1 MKRYIVAGFAGILA
15 GMLVLGGEASAHPQ
29 REAVGRHGADQV
41 ASGFFVDSGGW
52 IRKSGGTIQKGK
64 ASYYGYGRLSR
75 YTASGDVFDKFAMT
89 AAHPWLPFGTRVLV
103 RDENSGK
110 EVTVTINDR
119 LPTRGRV
126 IDLSVGAARELGI
139 LHRGLATVSLEHTT

>member
-1 MKRYIVAGFAGILA
+1 MKKHAMAGFAGLLA
-15 GMLVLGGEASAHPQ
+15 GLIALAGAASAHP
-29 REAVGRHGADQV
+29 RHQSNAHNAAGQQQAE
-41 ASGFFVDSGGW
+41 SLVDSGVW
-52 IRKSGGTIQKGK
+52 LRKSGVIQKGK
-64 ASYYGYGRLSR
+64 ASYYGLGRLSR
-75 YTASGDVFDKFAMT
+75 HTASGDLFDKFAMT

-103 RDENSGK
+103 RDESTGR

-139 LHRGLATVSLEHTT
+139 LDRGLATVSVVHTT